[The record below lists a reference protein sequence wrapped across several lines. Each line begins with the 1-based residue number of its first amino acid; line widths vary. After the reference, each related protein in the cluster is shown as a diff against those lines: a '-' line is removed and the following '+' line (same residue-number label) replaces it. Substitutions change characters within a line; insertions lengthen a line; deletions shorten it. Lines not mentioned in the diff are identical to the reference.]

1 MSLGDLNQEDF
12 KSGFI
17 ALIGRPNVGKSTFIN
32 KFIGEKIAITSPIA
46 QTTRNRLKVIL
57 TNKKSQIIFVDTP
70 GIHKPHHL
78 LGERLV
84 QSAKRSIGDVDAVL
98 VIFEA
103 SHSPGRGD
111 AFILNLIRNLK
122 IPVIVALNKWDL
134 VQLGQ
139 YQERKIEY
147 LDFFEG
153 TNWPVFCC
161 SALTGQG
168 CNELIN
174 EIEEKTEKFTNKHP
188 GAVNSPMV
196 GTAYSS
202 PEPGKETFIKLNS
215 SVSIGDTL
223 LIIEAMKV
231 MNSITA
237 HKSGKIVH
245 IGFEDGQPIEFNQL
259 LVVIE

>member
-1 MSLGDLNQEDF
+1 M
-12 KSGFI
+12 
-17 ALIGRPNVGKSTFIN
+17 
-32 KFIGEKIAITSPIA
+32 
-46 QTTRNRLKVIL
+46 
-57 TNKKSQIIFVDTP
+57 NKKSSRTESLNIVQDFVDIVNKSDLSELGYEAEHFKIKITNNLNNSPNPQKAIVKTP
-70 GIHKPHHL
+70 KANIS
-78 LGERLV
+78 E
-84 QSAKRSIGDVDAVL
+84 
-98 VIFEA
+98 
-103 SHSPGRGD
+103 
-111 AFILNLIRNLK
+111 
-122 IPVIVALNKWDL
+122 
-134 VQLGQ
+134 
-139 YQERKIEY
+139 KIE
-147 LDFFEG
+147 DK
-153 TNWPVFCC
+153 P
-161 SALTGQG
+161 
-168 CNELIN
+168 
-174 EIEEKTEKFTNKHP
+174 EKFNNKHP